1 MDSVPLSRLVADLG
15 GDLRGSDREIVG
27 AAIDS
32 RQVQPGELFVAL
44 SGRRTDGHDFVS
56 AARRAGA
63 AAALLERAVA
73 DSLPQ
78 WIVADGRRTLAAL
91 GCWVRGQCN
100 ATRVV
105 AVTGSNGKTTVK
117 GMLASILAHSG
128 ATLATAGNYNN
139 ELGVPLTLCR
149 LQRRHR
155 YAVLELGAAAAGDI
169 RGLAQWVRPS
179 VGVITNAG
187 PAHLGGFGSV
197 AGVAR
202 GKGELF
208 ESLPEDGIAVINADD
223 AFADLWRRLAGTR
236 RCLTF
241 GFGRQAEL
249 RATTAAGGELEL
261 RWEGDVW
268 PVRLRLPGRHN
279 RLNALASAAAALAL
293 EVPGSA
299 VRAGLEAMRPLPGR
313 LCWRDGLR
321 GARIL
326 DDTYNANPASLAA
339 AVRVLAEDSGRRW
352 LVLGDMAELGNTARR
367 LHRRAGWL
375 ARAAGVERLFAI
387 GELATETAAGF
398 GAGAACFED
407 RESLVEALATEL
419 GSDVAVL
426 IKGSR
431 SAVMDRIA
439 DRLSIEKPE
448 VAGSEGRTC
457 C

>member
-1 MDSVPLSRLVADLG
+1 MDSVALSRLVADLG
-15 GDLRGSDREIVG
+15 GQLRGPDPDIVG

-32 RQVQPGELFVAL
+32 RSIRPGELFIAL
-44 SGRRTDGHDFVS
+44 SGRRTDGHDFVT

-73 DSLPQ
+73 ESLPQ
-78 WIVADGRRTLAAL
+78 WIVPDGRRMLAAL
-91 GCWVRGQCN
+91 GCWVRRQCS

-117 GMLASILAHSG
+117 GMLASILGHSG
-128 ATLATAGNYNN
+128 ETLATPGNYNN

-155 YAVLELGAAAAGDI
+155 YAVVELGAGAAGDI
-169 RGLAQWVRPS
+169 RCLAQWARPS

-208 ESLPEDGIAVINADD
+208 EALAEDGVAVINADD
-223 AFADLWRRLAGTR
+223 AFADLWRRLAGSR
-236 RCLTF
+236 RCITF
-241 GFGRQAEL
+241 GFDRHAEL

-261 RWEGDVW
+261 HWHGDIL

-299 VRAGLEAMRPLPGR
+299 IRAGLEAMRPLPGR
-313 LCWRDGLR
+313 LCWRDGIR

-339 AVRVLAEDSGRRW
+339 AIRVLAEGSGRRW

-375 ARAAGVERLFAI
+375 ARAGGVERLFAI
-387 GELATETAAGF
+387 GELATETAVGF
-398 GAGAACFED
+398 GPGAACFED
-407 RESLVEALATEL
+407 RESLVEALSSEL
-419 GSDVAVL
+419 GPHVVVL

-431 SAVMDRIA
+431 SAVMDRVA
-439 DRLSIEKPE
+439 DRLSIETPD
-448 VAGSEGRTC
+448 VTGSEG
-457 C
+457 